1 MKCTFFIISVDRLA
15 VVVVV
20 VVVGD
25 DDDVKA

>member
-20 VVVGD
+20 VGDD